1 MAVLGEYDGG
11 WFGWRTVCRYLPFPA
26 GLRLV
31 ARLVSVFHQGG
42 LAGVCHL
49 PFQRLR
55 NGCDTRECEG
65 VASLVVRWRVFG
77 WLRVWLRGRPCV
89 PMLPRCHLPEARKL
103 AESNPPRCGSRCL
116 PSSVLVIFFIRF
128 GSRRITCTVQWSLPV
143 ARKAWHLCIVRCA
156 ASNFWIVS
164 GSALSAWCGAAQYSR
179 EAHAAGLIPHGG
191 WWYCKALLVNWIC
204 FSSAVH

>member
-1 MAVLGEYDGG
+1 MAVLGGCDGG
-11 WFGWRTVCRYLPFPA
+11 GFGWGTICRYLPFPA

-31 ARLVSVFHQGG
+31 ARVVSVFHQGG

-65 VASLVVRWRVFG
+65 VASLVVRWRVFE

-89 PMLPRCHLPEARKL
+89 PMLLRCHMPEARKL

-116 PSSVLVIFFIRF
+116 SSSVLVIFLF
-128 GSRRITCTVQWSLPV
+128 GS
-143 ARKAWHLCIVRCA
+143 
-156 ASNFWIVS
+156 
-164 GSALSAWCGAAQYSR
+164 
-179 EAHAAGLIPHGG
+179 
-191 WWYCKALLVNWIC
+191 LLVGLLAPHSGAC
-204 FSSAVH
+204 RLRVRRDTCASYVAQQAVFGSPQKVRYRHGAVLHSILGRRMLQA